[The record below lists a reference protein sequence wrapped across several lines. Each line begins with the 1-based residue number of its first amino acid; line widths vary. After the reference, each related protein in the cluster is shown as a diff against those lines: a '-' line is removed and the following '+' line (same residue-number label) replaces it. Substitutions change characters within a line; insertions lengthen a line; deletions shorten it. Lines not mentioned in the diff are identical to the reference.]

1 MGPSWIWGGGVD
13 ICGFTNLTN
22 RLPKLCGVCAIGWNI
37 SVEHILL
44 NWSLVLTMISSFAV
58 LELSSIS
65 LRSFPETHM
74 NSSTCLPKYLPLTLP
89 FSFPTLEFSLLFD
102 ILGKNRR
109 IACGSINDFGDLF
122 VFYHCVMPGECGIFK
137 LHFR

>member
-1 MGPSWIWGGGVD
+1 MGPSWIWGGVD
-13 ICGFTNLTN
+13 ICGFTSLTN
-22 RLPKLCGVCAIGWNI
+22 WLLKFGVCAIGWNI

-74 NSSTCLPKYLPLTLP
+74 NSSTCLPKYLHLTLP

-109 IACGSINDFGDLF
+109 IACGSNCTPHILDTTSA
-122 VFYHCVMPGECGIFK
+122 IFSYFS
-137 LHFR
+137 LCDAW